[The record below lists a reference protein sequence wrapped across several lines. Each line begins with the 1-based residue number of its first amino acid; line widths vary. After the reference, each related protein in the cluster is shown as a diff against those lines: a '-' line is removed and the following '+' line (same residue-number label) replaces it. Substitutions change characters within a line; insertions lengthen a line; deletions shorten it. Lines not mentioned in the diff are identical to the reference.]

1 MIADMLKKENVQI
14 IDRVADWKEGVRVS
28 IQPLVDGGYVE
39 TSYIDGVIA
48 NTIEF
53 GPYYVLVDDVALIH
67 GRPEQGVNEKQLA
80 VTIVREPVTFAG
92 KGTEKKARL
101 LVALAATDG
110 EAHIDVMRTL
120 AELFMDEA
128 KIEQLV
134 QSQSTDEIYQIF
146 LDADTAQAE

>member
-1 MIADMLKKENVQI
+1 M
-14 IDRVADWKEGVRVS
+14 
-28 IQPLVDGGYVE
+28 
-39 TSYIDGVIA
+39 
-48 NTIEF
+48 
-53 GPYYVLVDDVALIH
+53 ALIH

-80 VTIVREPVTFAG
+80 VTIVREPVVFIG
-92 KGTEKKARL
+92 KDTEKKARL

-120 AELFMDEA
+120 AELFMDPE

-146 LDADTAQAE
+146 LDADTAEAE

>member
-1 MIADMLKKENVQI
+1 MIADMLKKENVRI
-14 IDRVADWKEGVRVS
+14 IDRVADWKEGVQVS

-80 VTIVREPVTFAG
+80 VTIVREPVVFIG
-92 KGTEKKARL
+92 KDTEKKARL

-120 AELFMDEA
+120 AELFMDPE

-146 LDADTAQAE
+146 LDADTAEAE